1 MMGRVMLMRGSLALA
16 ALLLAGAG
24 TAYAAGEQEAAA
36 GDGPVTLTYM
46 TRMRA
51 EEFGRESFNDLAA
64 TFMANNPNVT
74 IEFVDIT
81 YQRMRE
87 QALIMAQAGTA
98 PDITEPVVSWVP
110 QLAGAGILEP
120 VSNYLSEAEIAGYV
134 SSPVAD
140 ATYEGVPYGVPFW
153 HGPILPY
160 ANTALQEMAGLPAG
174 AVEDI
179 HAYREQIAK
188 IGSLGADD
196 QGRNI
201 IGFSLRNVKSA
212 NAAFW
217 FTPWLWAWGGELVDG
232 AGNPTLDS
240 AEFQRAL
247 EFYAWMTNNGYSA
260 KGMDPYN
267 TRIVFGER
275 RAGFV
280 FDGPWLR
287 GMLRTLTED
296 PTIDDAYEVI
306 PMPKGVTGENWTIAN
321 PTVLVVF
328 ESSKNK
334 EWAFEFAKFASA
346 NTNVLSG
353 LYGNM
358 GLLPTVNDMLQNDP
372 LLQDDFART
381 FAAQMPMSRGA
392 PWKDSRWPGL
402 QDILAKAVTEAIESE
417 DFAAVSAQAQRE
429 FEQLLAE

>member
-1 MMGRVMLMRGSLALA
+1 
-16 ALLLAGAG
+16 
-24 TAYAAGEQEAAA
+24 
-36 GDGPVTLTYM
+36 
-46 TRMRA
+46 
-51 EEFGRESFNDLAA
+51 
-64 TFMANNPNVT
+64 
-74 IEFVDIT
+74 
-81 YQRMRE
+81 
-87 QALIMAQAGTA
+87 MAQAGTA

-120 VSNYLSEAEIAGYV
+120 VSNYLSAAEIARYV
-134 SSPVAD
+134 ASPVAD
-140 ATYEGVPYGVPFW
+140 ASYEGVAYGVPFW

-160 ANTALQEMAGLPAG
+160 ANTTLQEQAGLAPG

-179 HAYREQIAK
+179 HAYRDQIAK
-188 IGSLGADD
+188 IGSLGTDSE
-196 QGRNI
+196 GRNI

-217 FTPWLWAWGGELVDG
+217 FTPWLWAWGGELVD
-232 AGNPTLDS
+232 ADNNATLDTD
-240 AEFQRAL
+240 EFRKAM
-247 EFYAWMTNNGYSA
+247 EFYAWTTNSGYSA

-306 PMPKGVTGENWTIAN
+306 PMPKGVTGDNWTIAN

-328 ESSKNK
+328 EGSKNK
-334 EWAFEFAKFASA
+334 QTAFEFAKFASA
-346 NTNVLSG
+346 NTNILSG
-353 LYGNM
+353 LYSNM
-358 GLLPTVNDMLQNDP
+358 GLLPTINDMLDNDP
-372 LLQDDFART
+372 LLQDEFART
-381 FAAQMPMSRGA
+381 FAEQMPMSRGA

-402 QDILAKAVTEAIESE
+402 QDILAKAITEAIESE
-417 DFAAVSAQAQRE
+417 NYASISAQAQRE
-429 FEQLLAE
+429 FEELLAD

>member
-1 MMGRVMLMRGSLALA
+1 MCTRRSFVLLAA
-16 ALLLAGAG
+16 ALLLWSG
-24 TAYAAGEQEAAA
+24 TGLAFAAGEQEAAA

-51 EEFGRESFNDLAA
+51 EEFGRESFNNLAA
-64 TFMANNPNVT
+64 TFMENNPNVT
-74 IEFVDIT
+74 IEFIDIT

-120 VSNYLSEAEIAGYV
+120 VSNYLSAAEIARYV
-134 SSPVAD
+134 ASPVAD
-140 ATYEGVPYGVPFW
+140 ASYEGVAYGVPFW

-160 ANTALQEMAGLPAG
+160 ANTTLQEQAGLAPG

-179 HAYREQIAK
+179 HAYRDQIAK
-188 IGSLGADD
+188 IGSLGTDSE
-196 QGRNI
+196 GRNI

-217 FTPWLWAWGGELVDG
+217 FTPWLWAWGGELVD
-232 AGNPTLDS
+232 ADNNATLDTD
-240 AEFQRAL
+240 EFRQAM
-247 EFYAWMTNNGYSA
+247 EFYAWMTNSGYSA

-306 PMPKGVTGENWTIAN
+306 PMPKGVTGDNWTIAN

-328 ESSKNK
+328 EGSKNK
-334 EWAFEFAKFASA
+334 QTAFEFAKFASA
-346 NTNVLSG
+346 NTNILSG
-353 LYGNM
+353 LYSNM
-358 GLLPTVNDMLQNDP
+358 GLLPTVNDMLDNDP
-372 LLQDDFART
+372 LLQDEFART
-381 FAAQMPMSRGA
+381 FAEQMPMSRGA

-402 QDILAKAVTEAIESE
+402 QDILAKAITEAIESE
-417 DFAAVSAQAQRE
+417 NYASISAQAQRE
-429 FEQLLAE
+429 FEELLAD